1 MITTTAIMRV
11 HTTRMMSTRT
21 ITMNM
26 TANMN
31 MNMIIKYSKHDNA
44 GNIDD
49 DGDHE
54 YFFPRF
60 PEISL

>member
-1 MITTTAIMRV
+1 
-11 HTTRMMSTRT
+11 
-21 ITMNM
+21 MNM